1 MFTCVRMCLN
11 NSFASY
17 ESLSLSLPLSLSLSL
32 YIYIYI
38 CIYIYGKRA
47 VCFPNTCRTGVAS
60 KRPATSP
67 PVELH
72 LVLLHAPCVCVC
84 VLCRVIWAW
93 NRDDTKV
100 LDIPYPKPSSSRSQT
115 GPQCCLTE
123 MFLSPS
129 MSFGWEVL
137 VCFLAAGHDRG

>member
-1 MFTCVRMCLN
+1 MESELYVSPTLAGRGLQANAQQPAPQLSFTLCSCM
-11 NSFASY
+11 
-17 ESLSLSLPLSLSLSL
+17 
-32 YIYIYI
+32 
-38 CIYIYGKRA
+38 
-47 VCFPNTCRTGVAS
+47 
-60 KRPATSP
+60 
-67 PVELH
+67 H
-72 LVLLHAPCVCVC
+72 LVCVC